1 MSHRTLREKDDDRL
15 TTETESGRPVARL
28 PNSGAYGDPFGRDP
42 KLVLTDVLDGF
53 TTLEFAERDGTAKIG
68 GLAA

>member
-1 MSHRTLREKDDDRL
+1 
-15 TTETESGRPVARL
+15 VARL